1 MKSHAVPPTRLT
13 SAGRKSRKK
22 GGVDDTSLSQGS
34 IIDPAWEMFGLK
46 KALSDLQGNLLSTL
60 LPFQQ
65 EVESAVFSP
74 IFRQSPEIEGSE
86 ISEII
91 YNDRM
96 PPTVSLNFQIEINSS
111 DKLSLS
117 ESKRFT

>member
-1 MKSHAVPPTRLT
+1 
-13 SAGRKSRKK
+13 
-22 GGVDDTSLSQGS
+22 
-34 IIDPAWEMFGLK
+34 MFGLK

-74 IFRQSPEIEGSE
+74 IFRQSPEIKGSE